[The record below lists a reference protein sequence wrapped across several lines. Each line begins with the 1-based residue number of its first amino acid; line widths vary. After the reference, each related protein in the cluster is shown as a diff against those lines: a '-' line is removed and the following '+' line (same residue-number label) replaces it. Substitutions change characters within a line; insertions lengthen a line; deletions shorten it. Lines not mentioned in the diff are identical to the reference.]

1 MLRLTTSRELMS
13 LKESV
18 KKLFKLSN
26 GYQSEYKLLKS
37 NYDSINY
44 KSVIEDENKL
54 YVYKEITTVGIFDL
68 VFETFIIILMILRL
82 GLLEQDLAYKFSISP
97 LFPEFY
103 INGCQ
108 Y

>member
-1 MLRLTTSRELMS
+1 MLRVTTSRELMS

-18 KKLFKLSN
+18 KKLLKLSN

-37 NYDSINY
+37 NYGNINY
-44 KSVIEDENKL
+44 KLVIEDENKL
-54 YVYKEITTVGIFDL
+54 YFYKEIPAVGMFDL

-82 GLLEQDLAYKFSISP
+82 GLLKQDLAYKFGISP
-97 LFPEFY
+97 VFPGFY